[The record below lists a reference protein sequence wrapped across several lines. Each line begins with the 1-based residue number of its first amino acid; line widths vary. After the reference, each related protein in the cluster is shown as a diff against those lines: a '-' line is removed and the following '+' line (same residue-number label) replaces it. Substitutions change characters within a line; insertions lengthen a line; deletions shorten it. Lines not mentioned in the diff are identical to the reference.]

1 MSCNPTALGQIL
13 LSAARLDFGRLAT
26 KLDGPRRSDA
36 LSRWWSQLLALVV
49 GHVGQRQSLR
59 AIEPGRARAWST
71 RL

>member
-13 LSAARLDFGRLAT
+13 LSAARLEFGRLAT

-36 LSRWWSQLLALVV
+36 LSRWSQLLALVV
-49 GHVGQRQSLR
+49 GHVGQRHSLR